1 MAQPYEKFGS
11 RSFAPGGIDATNGKG
26 EGDIIFYLTTS
37 VAAGRIYVLTDAGEG
52 ASAWTLADADN
63 ADSGNLLAMAMGTG
77 EASTVGMLLRGMAY
91 VTGGSAVTQANAG
104 KPVYLSTTGGVMTST
119 VPSASNDYVR
129 ILGYNIADNI
139 MWFNPDNSYIKIA

>member
-11 RSFAPGGIDATNGKG
+11 RSFVPGGIDTTNGKG

-37 VAAGRIYVLTDAGEG
+37 VAAGRIYVLTYGE

-63 ADSGNLLAMAMGTG
+63 ANSGNLLAIAMGTG
-77 EASTVGMLLRGMAY
+77 EASTVGMLLRGVAY
-91 VTGGSAVTQANAG
+91 VTGNSALTEANAG
-104 KPVYLSTTGGVMTST
+104 KPVYISTTAGVMTST

-129 ILGYNIADNI
+129 IVGYNIADNI
-139 MWFNPDNSYIKIA
+139 MWFNPDNSFIKIA